1 MLLLNYLHSGKG
13 NSCVV
18 LIGRAAHPALE
29 GKVLRF
35 FFFRSVFFSSNV
47 GNNNLRVFFCE
58 KKTDLYYT
66 DSVPAVRAM
75 DRTRNFTNK
84 ELVVIPDT

>member
-35 FFFRSVFFSSNV
+35 FFFRSVFFRQMLETIIS
-47 GNNNLRVFFCE
+47 GFFFRE
-58 KKTDLYYT
+58 KKPTYT
-66 DSVPAVRAM
+66 LRIPCLPFGLWIELEILLI
-75 DRTRNFTNK
+75 RN
-84 ELVVIPDT
+84 

>member
-18 LIGRAAHPALE
+18 LIGRTAHPALK
-29 GKVLRF
+29 GKVLRVF
-35 FFFRSVFFSSNV
+35 FFVRFFFRQMLETIISRFF
-47 GNNNLRVFFCE
+47 FA
-58 KKTDLYYT
+58 KKTDLYCT